1 MKRSVL
7 IIDDDQITVE
17 AAREMLNPTLLPL
30 KIDTVEAFIHSQ
42 SVTVIHN

>member
-17 AAREMLNPTLLPL
+17 AAREMLDPYFKRLFAIESRTGFLITPL
-30 KIDTVEAFIHSQ
+30 
-42 SVTVIHN
+42 